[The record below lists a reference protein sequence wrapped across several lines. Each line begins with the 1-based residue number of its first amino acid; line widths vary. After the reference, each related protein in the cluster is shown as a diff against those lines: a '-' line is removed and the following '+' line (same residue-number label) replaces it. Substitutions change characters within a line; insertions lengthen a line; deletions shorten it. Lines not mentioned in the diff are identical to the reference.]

1 MSLAISDVM
10 GTVTIHVQ
18 NSASF
23 FVIRKKLVFVDLLMV
38 GDDKAPWSYSA
49 LVRVLTSR
57 LWNHLQGT
65 SLPWGLGNVMFF
77 SSC

>member
-49 LVRVLTSR
+49 LVRVITSR
-57 LWNHLQGT
+57 
-65 SLPWGLGNVMFF
+65 
-77 SSC
+77 